1 VKRPLTPSPDLQKGE
16 VHCTVINLSVTCLS
30 LVVLSVSQ
38 AYSLRHDISKRL
50 SLKINTVKIQKSM
63 LYAVKSLVEDVC
75 VFCFVF
81 YGVFFSF
88 FVVVFVIVVLIR
100 IKANFIRYSIY
111 SFFFPFFLNFY
122 KKMYLL

>member
-1 VKRPLTPSPDLQKGE
+1 
-16 VHCTVINLSVTCLS
+16 LSVTCLS

-50 SLKINTVKIQKSM
+50 SLKINTVEIQKSI
-63 LYAVKSLVEDVC
+63 LYAVKSLLLKMY
-75 VFCFVF
+75 VFFVLCFME
-81 YGVFFSF
+81 VFFSF

-100 IKANFIRYSIY
+100 IKANFIRQYL
-111 SFFFPFFLNFY
+111 FFFPFFLNFY